1 MLVTNYSWRIHL
13 SESGDGVATIN
24 AWATIKN
31 THETRYMRMIKKKCN
46 IDRTSKSPV
55 CNKFKFGSKNLVQ
68 NILLL

>member
-31 THETRYMRMIKKKCN
+31 THETRYIRMIKKKN
-46 IDRTSKSPV
+46 ATLIEPQNHP

>member
-31 THETRYMRMIKKKCN
+31 THETRYMRMIKKKNATLIEPQNHQCV
-46 IDRTSKSPV
+46 ISL
-55 CNKFKFGSKNLVQ
+55 NLVQ
-68 NILLL
+68 RT